1 MLLKLLIHLKYLG
14 HTYIHTVHTYS
25 TYAYIHTY
33 IHTHIQNWKVSAVA
47 AHDAAVK
54 SGALGQVLLW
64 VSILELISAKVSVH
78 VDMYVCDT
86 CMYVCML
93 CL

>member
-1 MLLKLLIHLKYLG
+1 M
-14 HTYIHTVHTYS
+14 
-25 TYAYIHTY
+25 
-33 IHTHIQNWKVSAVA
+33 SAVA

-78 VDMYVCDT
+78 VDMYVCIQGVLT
-86 CMYVCML
+86 CVCMYVC
-93 CL
+93 CVCRQ

>member
-1 MLLKLLIHLKYLG
+1 M
-14 HTYIHTVHTYS
+14 HTYIQHIHIYIQHIHTYS
-25 TYAYIHTY
+25 TYAHNLTY
-33 IHTHIQNWKVSAVA
+33 IQNWKVSAVA

-78 VDMYVCDT
+78 VDMYVCMYARCIDM